1 VDRTLERFI
10 AVVVVVVVESLGNGW
25 ANRFDVAK
33 ERMLARAYLSKS
45 Q

>member
-10 AVVVVVVVESLGNGW
+10 AVVVVVVESLGNGW

>member
-10 AVVVVVVVESLGNGW
+10 AVVVVVVESLGNGW

-33 ERMLARAYLSKS
+33 ERMLARAYLSNS